1 MADRSKVVTLEGP
14 LPPERTLLKRARID
28 DRLNTLSQAHV
39 EFVSDDRALPLGD
52 MVGQRHCITIPLED
66 GTNRFHYGICTEAQ
80 FLFVEKGAAHYSCVL
95 HPEFWIL
102 TRSRDCRIFQNKSAM
117 EIVKEVLSD
126 YGLSSYDDKT
136 SATFRTREFTVQYQ
150 ESDFDFVSRLLEE
163 EGVNYFF
170 NHDDD
175 REKLIFADSS
185 AAYLGVPA
193 ATTIPFREPDD
204 RTSFVKEHFFSA
216 RGRNAITSG
225 KVTLQDYN
233 FKTPKAS
240 LEVTRSI
247 AKGTH
252 TFKDHELFDYP
263 ARYPTTSE
271 GEHYARARMEAAAQN
286 GEIWR
291 LEGNVR
297 NVAVGRKFTL
307 EDHARSAWNKEFLVV
322 GVSQVIEEESDYDT
336 SGDVAAGQA
345 FGVKT
350 EVEVV
355 DAQEPYRPAMVTPR
369 PQIPGVHLALVVGKA
384 GEEIWTDEYGRV
396 KLKFHWDRI
405 GKKDEN
411 ATCWVRVATP
421 FSGKNWGMIHIPRIG
436 QEVVVQ
442 FEEGNPDRPVVT
454 GMMWNADNKP
464 PYALPDNATMQGIMT
479 NKSKGGGGFNELV
492 FEDKAGAEYVRLQS
506 ERDYTEIIK
515 NNAEITIGMEHK
527 DKGNLT
533 QTIWNDFT
541 ETIKEGNHTSTIEK
555 GDETITIKVGSQTL
569 SIKKDQTETIEGKRT
584 QTITG
589 DVTQTVKTGNVVQ
602 TVDTGNVTQT
612 VKTGNVA
619 RKVDKGNVTDTISL
633 GNFTLTAD
641 AGKVT
646 VQAVQS
652 IELKVGPSTVK
663 IDMSGVTIKGPMV
676 KVEATA
682 MTQLKAP
689 MVQAEGSAMLMLKGG
704 LTMVN

>member
-1 MADRSKVVTLEGP
+1 MTDRSKVVTFEGP
-14 LPPERTLLKRARID
+14 LPNEKTLLKRARID
-28 DRLNTLSQAHV
+28 DRINTLSQAYV
-39 EFVSDDRALPLGD
+39 EFVSDNRALPLGD
-52 MVGQRHCITIPLED
+52 MVGQRHCLTIPLED
-66 GTNRFHYGICTEAQ
+66 GTNRFHHGICTEAQ

-95 HPEFWIL
+95 HPELWVL
-102 TRSRDCRIFQNKSAM
+102 TRSRDCRIFQEMSAM
-117 EIVKEVLSD
+117 DIVNEVLSD
-126 YGLSSYDDKT
+126 YGLSGHEDKT
-136 SATFRTREFTVQYQ
+136 GATFRTREFTVQYQ

-170 NHDDD
+170 DHGND
-175 REKLIFADSS
+175 REKLVFADGN
-185 AAYLGVPA
+185 AAYLGVSA
-193 ATTIPFREPDD
+193 ETTIPFREPDD
-204 RTSFVKEHFFSA
+204 GTSLVKEHFFGV

-240 LEVTRSI
+240 LEVKKSI
-247 AKGTH
+247 AKGKH
-252 TFKDHELFDYP
+252 TYKDHELFDYP
-263 ARYPTTSE
+263 ARYLTTSE
-271 GEHYARARMEAAAQN
+271 GEHYVRARMEAAAQSA
-286 GEIWR
+286 EIWR

-307 EDHARSAWNKEFLVV
+307 EQHSRSEWNKEFLVV
-322 GVSQVIEEESDYDT
+322 GVSHVIEEESDYES
-336 SGDVAAGQA
+336 SGTAAAPRA
-345 FGVKT
+345 FGVRT
-350 EVEVV
+350 EAEVV
-355 DAQEPYRPAMVTPR
+355 DAREPYRPAMVTPR

-396 KLKFHWDRI
+396 KLKFHWDRV

-464 PYALPDNATMQGIMT
+464 PYTLPDNATMQGIMT

-506 ERDYTEIIK
+506 ERDYKEIIK
-515 NNAEITIGMEHK
+515 NNAVITIGMEHA
-527 DKGNLT
+527 DKGDLT

-541 ETIKEGNHTSTIEK
+541 ETIKEGHHTSTIEK
-555 GDETITIKVGSQTL
+555 GNETITIKAGSQTL
-569 SIKKDQTETIEGKRT
+569 NIKQDQTETIEGKRT

-589 DVTQTVKTGNVVQ
+589 
-602 TVDTGNVTQT
+602 NVTQT
-612 VKTGNVA
+612 VKTGNVEQTVETGNVTQTVKSGNVV

-633 GNFTLTAD
+633 GNFTMKAS

-646 VQAVQS
+646 VEAMQS
-652 IELKVGPSTVK
+652 IELKVGTSTVR
-663 IDMSGVTIKGPMV
+663 IDISGVTIKGPMI
-676 KVEATA
+676 KVEADA
-682 MTQLKAP
+682 MAQLKGK
-689 MVQAEGSAMLMLKGG
+689 MVQADGSAVLLLKGG
-704 LTMVN
+704 MTVVN